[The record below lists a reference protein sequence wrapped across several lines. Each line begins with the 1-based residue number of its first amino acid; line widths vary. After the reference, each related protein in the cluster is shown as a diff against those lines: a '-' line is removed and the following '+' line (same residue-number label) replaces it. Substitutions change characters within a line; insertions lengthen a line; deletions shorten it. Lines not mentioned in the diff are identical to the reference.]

1 MKKQTTSIILFW
13 SLIISIILL
22 FIFGCQKDTGETY
35 CWNCSMV
42 ERYINEENKIVT
54 WYKDSFT
61 ICDRTQ
67 EDVYL
72 FEFQNTHWVDSVRY
86 IGSTI
91 ECQKQ

>member
-1 MKKQTTSIILFW
+1 MKKQVTSIVLFW
-13 SLIISIILL
+13 LLIITIIL
-22 FIFGCQKDTGETY
+22 IFAFSCSKVEDTF
-35 CWNCSMV
+35 CWNCSMIQ
-42 ERYINEENKIVT
+42 RYINDENKIVT

-67 EDVYL
+67 FEIYL
-72 FEFQNTHWVDSVRY
+72 FEFQNTHWVDSTRY

>member
-1 MKKQTTSIILFW
+1 MKKQVRYSITLWIILM
-13 SLIISIILL
+13 LSIALL
-22 FIFGCQKDTGETY
+22 FLLSCTKAEDTF
-35 CWNCSMV
+35 CWNCSMIQ
-42 ERYINEENKIVT
+42 RYINDENKIVT
-54 WYKDSFT
+54 WYKDNFT

-67 EDVYL
+67 EDIYL